1 MGRGQAPR
9 ATARSLATLVVER
22 DMELAGHRTRVLEH
36 PGARRPVV
44 LLHGARGSADGWRPV
59 LERLG
64 GGGHRAIA
72 LDLPGLGET
81 SEPAGERL
89 LRACEDVVAHAVC
102 RYARRR
108 RPILVGDA
116 LGGLVALRVAGQQLV
131 PVGGVVPVAPPA
143 QPPAVPCPVR
153 PVRERVRS
161 PERLCAVVAQL
172 ASELSGPRRR
182 ACDLGAFDAHWTTGK
197 TTR

>member
-72 LDLPGLGET
+72 LD
-81 SEPAGERL
+81 
-89 LRACEDVVAHAVC
+89 H
-102 RYARRR
+102 ARRR
-108 RPILVGDA
+108 RPILVGEA

-153 PVRERVRS
+153 PVRERVRC

-182 ACDLGAFDAHWTTGK
+182 ACDLGAFDAHPTTGK